1 MIVLY
6 VFLGILL
13 FLFLLTLLPLRLEVS
28 FQQEFFLTVRYLFLS
43 FHLLPGKEPE
53 EEPKQEEEAEKEKKT
68 GGGLDKLRK
77 TLKQHGFNGFMNALF
92 ECVGQALSSSKS
104 LVSRLRWKTFDL
116 YLCVAGKEDAAE
128 AALLYGR
135 LSAAVYSACGFLFGL
150 TGCRKKAVTV
160 DLDYQAEENLVDFS
174 AKLSILPLFVIK
186 EGISLLIHSMPLLR
200 MFQSSGR
207 QTQKRKVTGNE

>member
-6 VFLGILL
+6 VFLGILI
-13 FLFLLTLLPLRLEVS
+13 FLFLLTLIPLRFDLS
-28 FQQEFFLTVRYLFLS
+28 FRQEFFLTVRFLFFS
-43 FHLLPGKEPE
+43 FSVLPGKEKE
-53 EEPKQEEEAEKEKKT
+53 ESEQEEEESEQEKKT
-68 GGGLDKLRK
+68 GSGLQKLRK
-77 TLKQHGFNGFMNALF
+77 ILKQNGFKGFLNALF
-92 ECVGQALSSSKS
+92 ELVKQAASSSKS
-104 LVSRLRWKTFDL
+104 LLSHLKWRKFDL

-135 LSAAVYSACGFLFGL
+135 LSAAVYAACGFLFGL
-150 TGCRKKAVTV
+150 TGCRQKAVTV
-160 DLDYQAEENLVDFS
+160 DLDYQAEENLADFS
-174 AKLSILPLFVIK
+174 AKFSILPLFLIK

>member
-53 EEPKQEEEAEKEKKT
+53 EESKQEEEAEKEKKT
-68 GGGLDKLRK
+68 GSGLDKLRK
-77 TLKQHGFNGFMNALF
+77 TLKQHGFNGFLNALF
-92 ECVGQALSSSKS
+92 ELVKQAASSSKS
-104 LVSRLRWKTFDL
+104 LLSHLKWRKFDL